1 MWHVKFPLPEGCL
14 CGSGAVGEC
23 SNFYKGLYFWI
34 GELPLRTDGKREC
47 DNTSSDHH
55 RDALHDARLCP
66 DTTRLDA
73 CSTCSVELHGL

>member
-1 MWHVKFPLPEGCL
+1 MSGFPSLKVAC
-14 CGSGAVGEC
+14 AVLDLWE
-23 SNFYKGLYFWI
+23 SAPIFTRASILGL
-34 GELPLRTDGKREC
+34 ELPLRTDGKRKC